1 MDSDFGTFGS
11 SDGRSV
17 GCLSRVKM
25 IEGENMCVEDSTGK
39 IWIVVERSGV
49 PFNCFVELC
58 EFGYIWCVDV
68 VKLGLMVSSK
78 EFVVSRFPSSLSLCV

>member
-1 MDSDFGTFGS
+1 MDSDFGTCGR

-17 GCLSRVKM
+17 GYLSRVEM
-25 IEGENMCVEDSTGK
+25 IEGENMRVKDSTDK
-39 IWIVVERSGV
+39 VWIVVKRSGV

-58 EFGYIWCVDV
+58 EFGYVWCVNV

>member
-1 MDSDFGTFGS
+1 MYSGFGAVGR

-25 IEGENMCVEDSTGK
+25 VEGENVRVEDSTDK

-58 EFGYIWCVDV
+58 EFGYVWCVNAV
-68 VKLGLMVSSK
+68 ELGLMMSTK
-78 EFVVSRFPSSLSLCV
+78 EFVVSRFPSSLSLCE